1 MESSLKNR
9 GENSVKSKGNFSTAF
24 NSYSQ
29 YRNAVHSNNAGDQ
42 LNEKKK
48 VEASKQTQMNEW
60 KINNAS
66 RTIDEDYYNEDARGE
81 DLTVSKV
88 HRDDSF
94 SQQSD

>member
-48 VEASKQTQMNEW
+48 VEASK
-60 KINNAS
+60 
-66 RTIDEDYYNEDARGE
+66 
-81 DLTVSKV
+81 
-88 HRDDSF
+88 
-94 SQQSD
+94 